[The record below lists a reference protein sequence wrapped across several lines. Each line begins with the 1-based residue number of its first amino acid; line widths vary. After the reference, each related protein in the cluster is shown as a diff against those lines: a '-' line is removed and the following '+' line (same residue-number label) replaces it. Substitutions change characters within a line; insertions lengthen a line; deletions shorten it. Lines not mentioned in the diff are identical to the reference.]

1 MFHCDFV
8 RAFWTAVGVKINAS
22 SISSGIHLLP
32 RPSSISSEVF
42 PTYVALCYWHL
53 WKRRNQFALLV
64 SEHILMKFFTPVVC
78 TLRTPYVGL
87 QAQTPCNI

>member
-22 SISSGIHLLP
+22 SINSGIHLLP
-32 RPSSISSEVF
+32 RPSSISTEVF
-42 PTYVALCYWHL
+42 PTYIALCSWHL
-53 WKRRNQFALLV
+53 WKRRNQFAFRREL
-64 SEHILMKFFTPVVC
+64 TPVVC

-87 QAQTPCNI
+87 QA